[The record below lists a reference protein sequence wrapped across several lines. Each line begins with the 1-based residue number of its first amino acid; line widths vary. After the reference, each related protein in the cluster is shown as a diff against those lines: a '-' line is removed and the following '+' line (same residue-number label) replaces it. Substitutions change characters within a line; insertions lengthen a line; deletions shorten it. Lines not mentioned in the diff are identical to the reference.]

1 MKQKIGPSLKNWI
14 CDIVIGARILA
25 CYTNCNIVI
34 RDEPSFEPISRFDP
48 ASYKYIVIISKQWIL
63 ERCPEEILVQ
73 NAIEM
78 LQC

>member
-1 MKQKIGPSLKNWI
+1 MKQKVGPSLKNWI
-14 CDIVIGARILA
+14 CNIVIGAYITA
-25 CYTNCNIVI
+25 YYSCDIII

-48 ASYKYIVIISKQWIL
+48 ATYKYIVIISNQWIL